1 MRSGVAV
8 CIAALGAV
16 LGACQS
22 SSTESCSYN
31 GATQLAATTWPK
43 FRADGANSGRADVDL
58 ASSGGVPAVLLR
70 GFCGSG
76 TNVNMACLSNSDC
89 PQPSPTPTAQTSP
102 TIPSGSQTPTFT
114 ATPVTTPLGCVPVGP
129 VVASP
134 VLFNTT
140 VYLASTDGTVYG
152 VALDSMAPV
161 TRFGVPG
168 PISSTPLIGANGN
181 VFVAGNGTLTQF
193 FADGAINHQ
202 TSLSGIVSGSPNI
215 WSSNGTTYIGTGGGE
230 FAGVCPN
237 GIPRYAI
244 GFPSTQSSPAVVQDP
259 HLAPGD
265 LRPIAVGG
273 GANGEVRAYDIKGRQ
288 YYAFTA
294 TNTIVASIV
303 VDDLASPRVFYVA
316 DTNGQLF
323 IVNLAS
329 GQSVNPGQSPTPKPN
344 PNAPIFRAAYCDFPS
359 MSPSQTCA
367 SDADCRK
374 TNPSGRCI
382 KTQIVASPA
391 LSRDETGKMYVAD
404 NTGVLWALDRATGKV
419 LWNYPDTPPPPRRSI
434 TSSPAVAIAG
444 ANDIVVFA
452 VDFFDDTVNRMRSRM
467 VALIDNDTGPPTP
480 LWHSTDGLEG
490 VSVCGTVGTTNTA
503 LASSPS
509 IGPDGTVYIGLSSVG
524 DPGAPDCP
532 DLDSSIKGGGLAA
545 IMP

>member
-8 CIAALGAV
+8 CIAALAVV
-16 LGACQS
+16 LGACKS
-22 SSTESCSYN
+22 SSTESCNYN

-58 ASSGGVPAVLLR
+58 SSSSGIPAVLLQ
-70 GFCGSG
+70 GFCASG
-76 TNVNMACLSNSDC
+76 NINMPCRQNSDC
-89 PQPSPTPTAQTSP
+89 LTSGPSPTPAATPPTTPAQSP
-102 TIPSGSQTPTFT
+102 IPTPT
-114 ATPVTTPLGCVPVGP
+114 PLVCVNIGK

-140 VYLASTDGTVYG
+140 IYLASTDGTVYG
-152 VALDSMAPV
+152 LGLDSAAALS
-161 TRFGVPG
+161 RFGISG
-168 PISSTPLIGANGN
+168 PILATPLVGANGN
-181 VFVAGNGTLTQF
+181 VFVAGAGILTQF
-193 FADGAINHQ
+193 FADGTINHQ
-202 TSLSGIVSGSPNI
+202 TSLSGTVGGSPNI

-230 FAGVCPN
+230 FAGICPN
-237 GIPRYAI
+237 GIPRYAV

-329 GQSVNPGQSPTPKPN
+329 GQSVNPGRSPTPNTNAN
-344 PNAPIFRAAYCDFPS
+344 PNAPIFRAAYCSVTPNR
-359 MSPSQTCA
+359 QCNR
-367 SDADCRK
+367 DADC
-374 TNPSGRCI
+374 PASEHCI
-382 KTQIVASPA
+382 TAQIIASPA
-391 LSRDETGKMYVAD
+391 LSSDPDGMRGTTLYVAD
-404 NTGVLWALDRATGKV
+404 NTGVLWALDRTNGTRI
-419 LWNYPDTPPPPRRSI
+419 WNYPDTPPPPGRSI
-434 TSSPAVAIAG
+434 TSSPAVATG
-444 ANDIVVFA
+444 GMNDVVVFA
-452 VDFFDDTVNRMRSRM
+452 LDFFDDRVNRMRSRM
-467 VALIDNDTGPPTP
+467 IALIDNGAAGPPTP
-480 LWHSTDGLEG
+480 LWRGADGLDG
-490 VSVCGTVGTTNTA
+490 VPVCGTVGTTNTA

-524 DPGAPDCP
+524 DPDAPECADVVTSTGA
-532 DLDSSIKGGGLAA
+532 GGGLAA